1 MTHPWR
7 MASPPG
13 LSRFSGLFLHGPLVG
28 AGTGA
33 YSAGPEQLSAVE
45 LTPTDQMTKMEKARH
60 SGDMRFLPD
69 KKNTRNFLSL
79 VC

>member
-13 LSRFSGLFLHGPLVG
+13 LSRFSGLFCTVLLLALVLALIQLG
-28 AGTGA
+28 VA
-33 YSAGPEQLSAVE
+33 LSAVE

-60 SGDMRFLPD
+60 SGDMRFLLD
-69 KKNTRNFLSL
+69 KKNTGNFLSL